1 MLGYTLEVSGTSD
14 PSTSGDAMNNAHAKP
29 KNEFCFKDKCLQVGV
44 WGALVAGFLA
54 ISVIVPMLALNI

>member
-1 MLGYTLEVSGTSD
+1 
-14 PSTSGDAMNNAHAKP
+14 MNNAHAEP

-54 ISVIVPMLALNI
+54 VCIIVPMLALNI